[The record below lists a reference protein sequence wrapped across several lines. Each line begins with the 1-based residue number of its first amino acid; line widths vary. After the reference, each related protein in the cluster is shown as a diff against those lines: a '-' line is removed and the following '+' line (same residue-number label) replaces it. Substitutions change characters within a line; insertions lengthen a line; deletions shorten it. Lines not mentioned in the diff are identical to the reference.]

1 VLFFVHF
8 LPPCFLNPCVSSND
22 LALPPKL
29 RDDLRTEMRNS
40 MNAFSP
46 AHFREQFPALAD
58 AGVYLDSAATALK
71 PLAVIEATEQFYSLS
86 AGNVHRSQFAEAQRL
101 TARYEAARDQV
112 ARLLNA
118 ESGKSIVWTRGTT
131 EAINMVA
138 QCYAR
143 PLLQPGDEIIV
154 SEAEHHANL
163 VPWLMVAGQTGARII
178 KLPLGADNL
187 PDVARLP
194 ELITS
199 RSRILALGQM
209 SNVTGGCPDLASA
222 ISTAHA
228 SGMVVMVDGAQGV
241 VHFPADVQK
250 LDIDFY
256 ALSGH
261 KLYGPTG
268 IGALYGK
275 PELLAQMMPWL
286 GGGKMITEVTF
297 EGFKTQDIPYRL
309 EAGTPNVAGVIGLSA
324 ALEWLGETDI
334 VQAESWSR
342 GLATLA
348 EEELKKRPGFRS
360 FRVQDSSLLAFD
372 FEGVHHSD
380 MVTLL
385 AEYGIALRA
394 GQHCAQPLLA
404 ALGVSGTLRASFAP
418 YNTKSDVD
426 ALVAAVDRALELLVD

>member
-1 VLFFVHF
+1 
-8 LPPCFLNPCVSSND
+8 
-22 LALPPKL
+22 
-29 RDDLRTEMRNS
+29 
-40 MNAFSP
+40 MNAFNP
-46 AHFREQFPALAD
+46 AHFRAQFPALAD

-71 PLAVIEATEQFYSLS
+71 PQAVIDATQQFYSLS
-86 AGNVHRSQFAEAQRL
+86 AGNVHRSQHAQAQKL

-112 ARLLNA
+112 AALLNA
-118 ESGKSIVWTRGTT
+118 PAGKNIVWTRGTT

-143 PLLQPGDEIIV
+143 PRLQPGDEIIV

-163 VPWLMVAGQTGARII
+163 VPWLMVAEQTGARVV
-178 KLPLGADNL
+178 KLPVAVDGVPDIEQL
-187 PDVARLP
+187 PA
-194 ELITS
+194 LITP
-199 RSRILALGQM
+199 RSRIMAIGQM
-209 SNVTGGCPDLASA
+209 SNVTGGCPDLARV
-222 ISTAHA
+222 ITLAHA
-228 SGMVVMVDGAQGV
+228 AGMVVMVDGAQGA

-256 ALSGH
+256 AFSGH

-275 PELLAQMMPWL
+275 SELLEAMSPWL

-297 EGFKTQDIPYRL
+297 DGFKTQPVPWRL

-324 ALEWLGETDI
+324 ALEWLEEMDMA
-334 VQAESWSR
+334 QAESYSR

-348 EEELKKRPGFRS
+348 EDALAKRPGFRS
-360 FRVQDSSLLAFD
+360 FRCQDSSLLAFD
-372 FEGVHHSD
+372 FAGVHHSD

-418 YNTKSDVD
+418 YNMKNDVD
-426 ALVAAVDRALELLVD
+426 ALVNAIDRALELLVD

>member
-1 VLFFVHF
+1 
-8 LPPCFLNPCVSSND
+8 
-22 LALPPKL
+22 
-29 RDDLRTEMRNS
+29 

-46 AHFREQFPALAD
+46 AHFRAQFPALAD

-71 PLAVIEATEQFYSLS
+71 PQAVIDATHQFYSLS
-86 AGNVHRSQFAEAQRL
+86 AGNVHRSQYAEAQRL

-112 ARLLNA
+112 AQLLNA
-118 ESGKSIVWTRGTT
+118 ESGKNIVWTRGTT

-143 PLLQPGDEIIV
+143 PRLQPGDEIIV

-163 VPWLMVAGQTGARII
+163 VPWLMVAEQTGARVV
-178 KLPLGADNL
+178 KLPLGADWVADIARL
-187 PDVARLP
+187 PDV
-194 ELITS
+194 ITP

-209 SNVTGGCPDLASA
+209 SNVTGGCPDLARA
-222 ISTAHA
+222 IEIAHA
-228 SGMVVMVDGAQGV
+228 NDMVVMVDGAQGV
-241 VHFPADVQK
+241 VHFPADVQQ

-256 ALSGH
+256 AFSGH
-261 KLYGPTG
+261 KLYGPTW

-275 PELLAQMMPWL
+275 AELLEQMTPWL
-286 GGGKMITEVTF
+286 GGGKMITEVSF
-297 EGFKTQDIPYRL
+297 DGFQTQAVPYRL

-324 ALEWLGETDI
+324 ALEWLADI
-334 VQAESWSR
+334 DLQQAESWSR

-348 EEELKKRPGFRS
+348 EEALKKRPGFRS

-372 FEGVHHSD
+372 FAGVHHSD

-385 AEYGIALRA
+385 AGYGIALRA

-404 ALGVSGTLRASFAP
+404 ALGVPGTLRVSFAP
-418 YNTKSDVD
+418 YNTQSDVE
-426 ALVAAVDRALELLVD
+426 ALVAAVDRALALLVDE

>member
-1 VLFFVHF
+1 
-8 LPPCFLNPCVSSND
+8 
-22 LALPPKL
+22 
-29 RDDLRTEMRNS
+29 
-40 MNAFSP
+40 MNAFNP
-46 AHFREQFPALAD
+46 AQFRAQFPALHD

-71 PLAVIEATEQFYSLS
+71 PQAVIEATNQFYSLS

-112 ARLLNA
+112 ARWLNA
-118 ESGKSIVWTRGTT
+118 PRGKDIVWTRGTT

-143 PLLQPGDEIIV
+143 PRLQPGDEIIV
-154 SEAEHHANL
+154 STAEHHANL
-163 VPWLMVAGQTGARII
+163 VPWLMVAEQTGA
-178 KLPLGADNL
+178 KVVQLPLGVNRL
-187 PDVARLP
+187 PDVEQLTT
-194 ELITS
+194 LITS

-209 SNVTGGCPDLASA
+209 SNVTGGCPDLARA
-222 ISTAHA
+222 ITLAHQA
-228 SGMVVMVDGAQGV
+228 GMVVMVDGAQGA
-241 VHFPADVQK
+241 VHFPADVQA

-256 ALSGH
+256 AFSGH

-275 PELLAQMMPWL
+275 SELLDSMAPWL
-286 GGGKMITEVTF
+286 GGGKMISEVTF
-297 EGFKTQDIPYRL
+297 NGFTTQPVPYRL

-324 ALEWLGETDI
+324 ALEWLSEVDMA
-334 VQAESWSR
+334 QAESWSR

-348 EEELKKRPGFRS
+348 EDELAKRPGFRS
-360 FRVQDSSLLAFD
+360 FRCQDSSLLAFD
-372 FEGVHHSD
+372 FAGVHHSD

-404 ALGVSGTLRASFAP
+404 ALGVNGTLRASFAP
-418 YNTKSDVD
+418 YNTQDDVH
-426 ALVAAVDRALELLVD
+426 ALVNAVDRALKLLVD

>member
-1 VLFFVHF
+1 
-8 LPPCFLNPCVSSND
+8 
-22 LALPPKL
+22 
-29 RDDLRTEMRNS
+29 
-40 MNAFSP
+40 MNAFNP
-46 AHFREQFPALAD
+46 AQFRAQFPALTD

-71 PLAVIEATEQFYSLS
+71 PQAVIDATHQFYSLS

-101 TARYEAARDQV
+101 TARYEAARGKV
-112 ARLLNA
+112 AQWLNA
-118 ESGKSIVWTRGTT
+118 PDDASIVWTRGTT

-143 PLLQPGDEIIV
+143 PRLQPGDEIIV

-163 VPWLMVAGQTGARII
+163 VPWLMVAQQTGAKIV
-178 KLPLGADNL
+178 KLPLNALFL
-187 PDVARLP
+187 PDVERLP
-194 ELITS
+194 ELITP

-209 SNVTGGCPDLASA
+209 SNVTGGCPDLTRA
-222 ISTAHA
+222 ITLAHA
-228 SGMVVMVDGAQGV
+228 AGMVVMVDGAQGA
-241 VHFPADVQK
+241 VHFPADVQQ

-256 ALSGH
+256 AFSAH

-275 PELLAQMMPWL
+275 PALLEEMSPWL
-286 GGGKMITEVTF
+286 GGGKMIAEVNF
-297 EGFKTQDIPYRL
+297 EGFTTQAVPWRL

-324 ALEWLGETDI
+324 ALEWLAEVDMA
-334 VQAESWSR
+334 QAESWSR

-348 EEELKKRPGFRS
+348 EDALAKRPGFRS
-360 FRVQDSSLLAFD
+360 FRCQDSSLLAFD
-372 FEGVHHSD
+372 FAGVHHSD

-404 ALGVSGTLRASFAP
+404 ALGVTGTLRASFAP
-418 YNTKSDVD
+418 YNTKHDVD
-426 ALVAAVDRALELLVD
+426 ALVSAVDRALEILVD